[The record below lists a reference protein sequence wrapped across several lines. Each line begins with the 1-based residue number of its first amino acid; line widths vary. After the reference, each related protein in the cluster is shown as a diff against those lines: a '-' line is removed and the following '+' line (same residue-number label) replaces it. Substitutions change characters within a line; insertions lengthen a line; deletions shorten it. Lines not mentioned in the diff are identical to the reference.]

1 MADLSKLREQIDQ
14 AKRLEEDF

>member
-1 MADLSKLREQIDQ
+1 MADLGKLREQIDQ